1 MINKNKQTGSH
12 CALID
17 FEQEHN
23 QYSNEALNHYY
34 HDLFEVLLIDP
45 NFYAKTKSL
54 LDGFLK
60 E

>member
-1 MINKNKQTGSH
+1 MIRENKQTDSY
-12 CALID
+12 CVLVD

-45 NFYAKTKSL
+45 NFYAKRKSL
-54 LDGFLK
+54 LDSFFK
-60 E
+60 K